1 MAQVLSTIPHNT
13 QFTWI
18 GWKLFST
25 ADESLLRNGFRSLH
39 KAQISSR
46 NDPGHTN
53 QPTRNRF
60 ANTLQSQQDGLI

>member
-25 ADESLLRNGFRSLH
+25 ADESLLRNGFRTLH
-39 KAQISSR
+39 KA
-46 NDPGHTN
+46 
-53 QPTRNRF
+53 
-60 ANTLQSQQDGLI
+60 